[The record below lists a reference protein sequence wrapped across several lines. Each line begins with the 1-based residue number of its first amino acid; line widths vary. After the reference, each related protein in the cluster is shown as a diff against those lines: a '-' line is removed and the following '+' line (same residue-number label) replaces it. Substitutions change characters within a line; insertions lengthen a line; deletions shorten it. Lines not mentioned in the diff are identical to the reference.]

1 MARTSP
7 FARRGHGRTRGSGRG
22 LGRSRGD
29 RRWGEQP
36 LGSGQRPPTSLVV
49 ALVMACASLMVLDT
63 QAGDSSPVEPVRRAV
78 GEVVGPAESAVAAAV
93 RPVSVVPQW
102 FRSQSSLRA
111 DVDAL
116 ESENAALRSEVR
128 TAGYDRNR
136 LAELEGLTSSARD
149 LGHALVPARVVGFGP
164 SQSFTG
170 TVTIDAGS
178 SSGLGPDMTVV
189 NDDGLVGRVLRVTST
204 TATVLLVVDS
214 GSTVGARVGES
225 MEMGFLRG
233 RGDAGEGGDLDLELV
248 DAAETPAKDD
258 TVVTWGSRDDAPY
271 AAGIPIGRVTAV
283 YESLRESTKRVVV
296 EPFVDVGS
304 LDVVGVVVPSGTVSD
319 RGLVEA
325 DGSLR

>member
-1 MARTSP
+1 MARTS
-7 FARRGHGRTRGSGRG
+7 RRPSLPLPGRLPGR
-22 LGRSRGD
+22 LTAGRLPGRD
-29 RRWGEQP
+29 R
-36 LGSGQRPPTSLVV
+36 RPPTSLVV

-63 QAGDSSPVEPVRRAV
+63 QTGDSSPVEPVRRVV

-93 RPVSVVPQW
+93 RPVVAVPGW
-102 FRSQSSLRA
+102 FRSQTGLREDLA
-111 DVDAL
+111 DL
-116 ESENAALRSEVR
+116 EAENAALRAQVR

-136 LAELEGLTSSARD
+136 LAELEGLTTAARD
-149 LGHALVPARVVGFGP
+149 LGHALVPARVVGVGS

-204 TATVLLVVDS
+204 TATVLLVVDP

-233 RGDAGEGGDLDLELV
+233 DGDLGDGDDGGGLDLELV

-258 TVVTWGSRDDAPY
+258 TVVTWGSRDGAPY

-283 YESLRESTKRVVV
+283 YESLRESTQRVVV
-296 EPFVDVGS
+296 EPFVDAGT
-304 LDVVGVVVPSGTVSD
+304 LDLVGVVVPSGTDTD
-319 RGLVEA
+319 RALVEA

>member
-7 FARRGHGRTRGSGRG
+7 FARRGSGRTRG
-22 LGRSRGD
+22 LGRARGD

-93 RPVSVVPQW
+93 RPAAVVPQW
-102 FRSQSSLRA
+102 FRSHSALRA

-116 ESENAALRSEVR
+116 EAENAELLSQVR

-149 LGHALVPARVVGFGP
+149 LGQALVPARVVGFGP

-233 RGDAGEGGDLDLELV
+233 RGEAGEGGDLDLELV

-258 TVVTWGSRDDAPY
+258 TVVTWGSRDGSPY

-304 LDVVGVVVPSGTVSD
+304 LDVVGVVVPSGTESD

>member
-1 MARTSP
+1 MARLP
-7 FARRGHGRTRGSGRG
+7 RRPPR
-22 LGRSRGD
+22 RSE
-29 RRWGEQP
+29 RRWSTGP
-36 LGSGQRPPTSLVV
+36 LGAGSGQRPPTSLVV
-49 ALVMACASLMVLDT
+49 ALVMACASVMILDT
-63 QAGDSSPVEPVRRAV
+63 QTGDSSPVEPVRRAV
-78 GEVVGPAESAVAAAV
+78 GEVVGPAESAVVGAL
-93 RPVSVVPQW
+93 RPVSAVPEW

-111 DVDAL
+111 EVDGL
-116 ESENAALRSEVR
+116 EAENAALLAQVR

-136 LAELEGLTSSARD
+136 LAELEGLTTSARD
-149 LGHALVPARVVGFGP
+149 LGHALVPARVVGIGA

-178 SSGLGPDMTVV
+178 SSGIGPDMTVV
-189 NDDGLVGRVLRVTST
+189 NDEGLVGRVLRVTST

-233 RGDAGEGGDLDLELV
+233 RGEAGEGGDLDLELV

-258 TVVTWGSRDDAPY
+258 TVVSWGSRDGAPY

-283 YESLRESTKRVVV
+283 YASLRESSQRVVV

-304 LDVVGVVVPSGTVSD
+304 LDVVGVVVPSGTPTD

-325 DGSLR
+325 DGSIR

>member
-1 MARTSP
+1 MARLP
-7 FARRGHGRTRGSGRG
+7 RRAPRRPE
-22 LGRSRGD
+22 
-29 RRWGEQP
+29 RRWGASP
-36 LGSGQRPPTSLVV
+36 VRTGSGQRPPTALVV
-49 ALVMACASLMVLDT
+49 ALVTACASLMVLDT
-63 QAGDSSPVEPVRRAV
+63 QTGDSSPVEPVRRAV
-78 GEVVGPAESAVAAAV
+78 GEVVGPAEAAVAGAL
-93 RPVSVVPQW
+93 RPVTSVPDW

-111 DVDAL
+111 EVIDL
-116 ESENAALRSEVR
+116 ESENAGLRAQVR

-136 LAELEGLTSSARD
+136 LAELEGLTASARD
-149 LGHALVPARVVGFGP
+149 LGHAMVPARVVGIGA
-164 SQSFTG
+164 SQSFAG

-178 SSGLGPDMTVV
+178 SSGVGPDMTVV

-233 RGDAGEGGDLDLELV
+233 RGEPGEGGDLDLELV

-258 TVVTWGSRDDAPY
+258 TVVTWGSRDGAPY

-283 YESLRESTKRVVV
+283 YASLRESSQRVVV

-304 LDVVGVVVPSGTVSD
+304 LDVVGVVVPSGTSSD

>member
-7 FARRGHGRTRGSGRG
+7 LARRTRTA
-22 LGRSRGD
+22 GRSRGD

-63 QAGDSSPVEPVRRAV
+63 QAGDASPVEPVRRAV

-93 RPVSVVPQW
+93 RPVAVVPQW

-111 DVDAL
+111 DVESL
-116 ESENAALRSEVR
+116 ESQNAELRAQVR

-136 LAELEGLTSSARD
+136 LAALEGLTASARD
-149 LGHALVPARVVGFGP
+149 LGHALVPARVVGFGA

-178 SSGLGPDMTVV
+178 SAGVGPDMTVV
-189 NDDGLVGRVLRVTST
+189 AGDGLVGRVLRVTST

-233 RGDAGEGGDLDLELV
+233 RGEAGEGGDLDLELV

-258 TVVTWGSRDDAPY
+258 TVVTWGSSDGAPY

-283 YESLRESTKRVVV
+283 YESLRESTKRIVV

-304 LDVVGVVVPSGTVSD
+304 LDVVGVVVPSGTETD

>member
-1 MARTSP
+1 MAGLLRGARS
-7 FARRGHGRTRGSGRG
+7 RRG
-22 LGRSRGD
+22 RGD
-29 RRWGEQP
+29 RRWGERP
-36 LGSGQRPPTSLVV
+36 LGASQRPPTSLVV

-63 QAGDSSPVEPVRRAV
+63 QTGESSPVEPVRRAV
-78 GEVVGPAESAVAAAV
+78 GEVVGPAEAAVAGV
-93 RPVSVVPQW
+93 LRPATVVPRW
-102 FRSQSSLRA
+102 FDSHAALRA

-116 ESENAALRSEVR
+116 EQENAALLAQVR

-136 LAELEGLTSSARD
+136 LAELEGLTAAARD
-149 LGHALVPARVVGFGP
+149 LGHTLVPARVVGFGP

-178 SSGLGPDMTVV
+178 TSGLGPDMTVV

-204 TATVLLVVDS
+204 TATVLLVIDPD
-214 GSTVGARVGES
+214 STVGARVGES

-233 RGDAGEGGDLDLELV
+233 RGDAGEGGSLDLELV
-248 DAAETPAKDD
+248 DAAATPARDD
-258 TVVTWGSRDDAPY
+258 TVVTWGSRDGAPY

-283 YESLRESTKRVVV
+283 YESLRESTQRVVV
-296 EPFVDVGS
+296 EPFVDVAS
-304 LDVVGVVVPSGTVSD
+304 LDVVGVVVPSGTETD